1 MNEEQNIEV
10 PILLNVEVIIYN
22 NTISLSLS

>member
-10 PILLNVEVIIYN
+10 AILLHVEMIIYKN
-22 NTISLSLS
+22 IIS